1 MRISRGIATLSI
13 AGLTLV
19 GVGACSSDEPAEDAT
34 TSTSSAAAEP
44 EETETTEADE
54 PEETEEA
61 APAGDGTTASWANP
75 VTTPGT
81 LLTTITADSYTVD
94 VYQVGVTQATK
105 TGQFANPDTNEPII
119 AVGADIVFV
128 NYVITNT
135 SDETIPLGASLV
147 NIDARY
153 VDWPYMGG
161 MDSVVDRDLFAAQDV
176 NADAA
181 KADSYVDPYVL
192 DWEPGTQFSY
202 GENFLHQAGS
212 PLELDIVMTPTDE
225 AGDLVHDK
233 KVEVTG
239 EATIS

>member
-13 AGLTLV
+13 AGLALV
-19 GVGACSSDEPAEDAT
+19 GVSACSSDEPAEDAT
-34 TSTSSAAAEP
+34 SAES
-44 EETETTEADE
+44 TEAPE
-54 PEETEEA
+54 PEETEEEA
-61 APAGDGTTASWANP
+61 EEEAEEPAPAGDGEAASWANP

-81 LLTTITADSYTVD
+81 LLTTITSDAYTVD

-128 NYVITNT
+128 NYVVTNT

-161 MDSVVDRDLFAAQDV
+161 MDSVVDKDLFAAQEV
-176 NADAA
+176 NSDAP
-181 KADSYVDPYVL
+181 KPDSYVDPYVL
-192 DWEPGTQFSY
+192 AWEPGTQFSY
-202 GENFLHQAGS
+202 GENFLYQAGS
-212 PLELDIVMTPTDE
+212 PIEFDIVMTPTDD
-225 AGDLVHDK
+225 AGELVHDK
-233 KVEVTG
+233 KVEATG